1 MWGGSC
7 FGPAPEM
14 GGKMK
19 KGLIAGLILGFAVLL
34 AIGWANVETFNHA
47 VVSKSLR
54 VTGPATLAKT
64 LAVTGISTLTG
75 TATFGTGAGTIADV
89 AGTMTITED
98 TVALSGMLKLGDV
111 IESVTEDGDSVCVIV
126 VGGTT
131 YKIRP

>member
-1 MWGGSC
+1 
-7 FGPAPEM
+7 
-14 GGKMK
+14 MK

-75 TATFGTGAGTIADV
+75 TATFGTGAGRITDV
-89 AGTMTITED
+89 AGTMTIAED

>member
-1 MWGGSC
+1 
-7 FGPAPEM
+7 
-14 GGKMK
+14 MK

-54 VTGPATLAKT
+54 VTGPATLAKTLAKT